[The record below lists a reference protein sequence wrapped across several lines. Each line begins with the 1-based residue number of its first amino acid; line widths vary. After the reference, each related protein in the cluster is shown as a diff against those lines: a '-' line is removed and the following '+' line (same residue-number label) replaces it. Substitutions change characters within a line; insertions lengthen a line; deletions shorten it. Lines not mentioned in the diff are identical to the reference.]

1 MVNATANNDGQWITA
16 MKNFNQ
22 LMQLALPLLMEVP
35 RPKRVAAELVE
46 GCADYGD
53 AIRLCLSRRV
63 RRLRE
68 GEIAEYLGFSAPHL
82 TKVKNGQGYLT
93 SDQELVLQ
101 HLCSNWAITQY
112 AEMRRIQLAQMI
124 ESPAEKIARLEEE
137 LSAYRRA
144 A

>member
-1 MVNATANNDGQWITA
+1 

-35 RPKRVAAELVE
+35 RPRRVESALVH

-53 AIRLCLSRRV
+53 AIRLCLQGRIRKI
-63 RRLRE
+63 RE

-82 TKVKNGQGYLT
+82 AKVKHGKGYLT
-93 SDQELVLQ
+93 SDQELILQ
-101 HLCSNWAITQY
+101 HLCSNWAIAQY
-112 AEMRRIQLAQMI
+112 AEMRKSQLAELI
-124 ESPAEKIARLEEE
+124 ESPAEQIIRLKAE
-137 LSAYRRA
+137 LAESRRA